1 MFLYQRL
8 INGSLPWKARRVG
21 SQISAMPMGS
31 RTCLAGISRCWMSKV
46 AAAAAKSRRSVRC
59 QLNKN
64 CRSNKPFM
72 KCVESFHEDWWNIF
86 PLIIKHVLLKNIL
99 HFYRSFTTFHRFSSF
114 PRLMITGNYNRPPLA
129 ERLPG
134 PGLRTREDFHCLRA
148 QAIEVAVLHAKNMQ
162 KTIGIGKWLIFR
174 SFSNSYVFFACFFRN
189 DGKIHEM
196 MGKSHSWG
204 FFLRKILEPVLFG
217 IFRPTMFGDRRAF
230 AKSPPPGVPIPSHCA
245 SCLIGVPTIGNSHHP
260 PI

>member
-1 MFLYQRL
+1 
-8 INGSLPWKARRVG
+8 
-21 SQISAMPMGS
+21 
-31 RTCLAGISRCWMSKV
+31 
-46 AAAAAKSRRSVRC
+46 
-59 QLNKN
+59 
-64 CRSNKPFM
+64 M

-174 SFSNSYVFFACFFRN
+174 SFSNSYVFFCMFFSKWWENPWN
-189 DGKIHEM
+189 DGKIPQLR
-196 MGKSHSWG
+196 
-204 FFLRKILEPVLFG
+204 FFFAENPRTSAFWDFPA
-217 IFRPTMFGDRRAF
+217 TMFGDRRAF

-245 SCLIGVPTIGNSHHP
+245 SCLIGVPTMVIL
-260 PI
+260 IIRLFKK